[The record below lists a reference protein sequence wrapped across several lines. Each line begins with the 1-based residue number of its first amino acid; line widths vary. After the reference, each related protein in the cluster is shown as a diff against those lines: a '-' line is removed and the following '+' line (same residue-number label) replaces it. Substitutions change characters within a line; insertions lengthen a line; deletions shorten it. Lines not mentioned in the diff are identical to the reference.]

1 MLQSNNRN
9 APVLLITFKRPDNTE
24 KLINILIENKINKI
38 FIYNNGPRNE
48 DDNLECSK
56 TKRIIQ
62 TYSKKYNNI
71 EVLYKEK
78 NTGLKYNIPEAINW
92 VFQTNDRAIILEDDC
107 FPNQNFFSF
116 CNELLE
122 KYENDQ
128 RIGQISGS
136 NFLNHK
142 NFIYK
147 TKQSYYFSNIVNC
160 WGWATW
166 KNRWEGFHDV
176 EMKSWPKIKENKII
190 EKFFNNKKN
199 SDYFIKMMENNYPNN
214 IMWDR
219 AWFLTSIIHKRL
231 TIIPEKNLIS
241 NIGYDEKASGQNP
254 NKWNSL
260 KLENLEFPLTHPNE
274 IKQNDD
280 IDDFI
285 IAQGFTNPPIK
296 YRILNKLKKL
306 FK

>member
-9 APVLLITFKRPDNTE
+9 APVLLITFKRSDNTE

-48 DDNLECSK
+48 VDNLECSK

-62 TYSKKYNNI
+62 SYSKQYNNI

-107 FPNQNFFSF
+107 FPNENFFSF

-142 NFIYK
+142 NFNYK
-147 TKQSYYFSNIVNC
+147 IKQSYYFSNIVNC

-166 KNRWEGFHDV
+166 KNRWEEFHDV

-241 NIGYDEKASGQNP
+241 NIGYDEKASGPNP

-260 KLENLEFPLTHPNE
+260 KLENLEFPLIHPNE
-274 IKQNDD
+274 IKQSDD